1 MQRDYD
7 SPAGSA
13 DGFFSNQLADAG
25 RRMWNGVL
33 SGFKRVKNKLQNTF
47 QGESPSEK
55 QSLSEP
61 SSALQNIASSS
72 AWLFPAGGVATALL
86 FRTQIEELFGNFFGK
101 PSLAII
107 LYIYHKNKVVA
118 NLFC

>member
-1 MQRDYD
+1 
-7 SPAGSA
+7 
-13 DGFFSNQLADAG
+13 
-25 RRMWNGVL
+25 MWNGVL
-33 SGFKRVKNKLQNTF
+33 TGFNRVKNKLQKTF

-86 FRTQIEELFGNFFGK
+86 FRTQIEELFGDFFGK
-101 PSLAII
+101 PSLVVI
-107 LYIYHKNKVVA
+107 LYGNQKFNVFKEI
-118 NLFC
+118 LMF

>member
-1 MQRDYD
+1 MMIWQI
-7 SPAGSA
+7 
-13 DGFFSNQLADAG
+13 LK
-25 RRMWNGVL
+25 NGQQPH
-33 SGFKRVKNKLQNTF
+33 KTTF

-86 FRTQIEELFGNFFGK
+86 FRTQIEGMIDEMFSKIWFLNM
-101 PSLAII
+101 
-107 LYIYHKNKVVA
+107 IY
-118 NLFC
+118 LQLL